1 MSGIRNKRIGLLYLT
16 CAAVCLGLA
25 TACTQQMASQPHVR
39 PLEQSA
45 FFEHGQ
51 SARPVVPG
59 TVPSGYTR
67 NNMRLEQS
75 TEYDPNARELPF
87 PLTREVLARGRG
99 RFNIYC
105 AACHAQTGT
114 GDGLIVRR
122 GFNQPP
128 SFQTD
133 ALRAAPLGHF
143 YDVMTNGFGAMPSYA
158 VQVSPQDR
166 WAIAAYIRALQLSQ
180 HATFDDVPAENRSQ
194 LDEGGVGLR

>member
-1 MSGIRNKRIGLLYLT
+1 
-16 CAAVCLGLA
+16 
-25 TACTQQMASQPHVR
+25 MASQPHIR

-67 NNMRLEQS
+67 NNVRLEQAGHF
-75 TEYDPNARELPF
+75 DPNAQGLPF
-87 PLTREVLARGRG
+87 PLTREVLERGRE

-105 AACHAQTGT
+105 AACHAQTGA
-114 GDGLIVRR
+114 GDGMVVRR
-122 GFNQPP
+122 GFSRPP

-133 ALRAAPLGHF
+133 ALRAAPMGHF
-143 YDVMTNGFGAMPSYA
+143 YDVMTDGFGAMPSYA
-158 VQVSPQDR
+158 VQIPTEDR

-180 HATFDDVPAENRSQ
+180 HATLDDVPAENRNQ
-194 LDEGGVGLR
+194 LEQGGEALR